1 MARTKE
7 VLNYGQTEIR
17 SLAAE
22 ILLRASRDYCHPD
35 IRETRR
41 FKTKKGEKKSI
52 LADLRGRWLVE
63 LTDGLS
69 LTVAK
74 ELETN
79 EDAIR
84 ERLKYIKE
92 DDV

>member
-1 MARTKE
+1 MAKTKE

-22 ILLRASRDYCHPD
+22 VLLRAARDYCRPE
-35 IRETRR
+35 IQETRR
-41 FKTKKGEKKSI
+41 FKTKKGERKSI
-52 LADLRGRWLVE
+52 LSDLRGRWLVE

-79 EDAIR
+79 EDAIK

-92 DDV
+92 E